1 MDSNPY
7 AVTTSTPMDAG
18 QAVSGDAEQV
28 RRAHLSHEASI
39 KSVGVLYMLGS
50 IFSLFYGAVTVFA
63 GTQSLMSPDNALG
76 GEAMGPVEII
86 VGAVVAGVG
95 LLQFYAAL
103 SMRSLNPNGKPVAI
117 AVACLG
123 LLGIPIGT
131 LISAYILYLLLSE
144 KGKVV
149 FSPEYKAIIAA
160 TPHIR
165 YRTSIIVWIFLILL
179 IVVVLLAIV
188 GVGMSTMSAIGR
200 R

>member
-1 MDSNPY
+1 
-7 AVTTSTPMDAG
+7 MDAG

-39 KSVGVLYMLGS
+39 KSVGVLYLLGS
-50 IFSLFYGAVTVFA
+50 IFSLFCGAVTVFTGA
-63 GTQSLMSPDNALG
+63 QSLLSPDNAHG
-76 GEAMGPVEII
+76 AEAMGPFELI
-86 VGAVVAGVG
+86 VGGVVVGVG
-95 LLQFYAAL
+95 ILLFYAGL
-103 SMRSLNPNGKPVAI
+103 SMRSLNPNGKTVAI

-123 LLGIPIGT
+123 LVGIPIGT

-179 IVVVLLAIV
+179 IAVVLLVIV
-188 GVGMSTMSAIGR
+188 GVGMSAMSATGR